1 MKNRFKKIILLLGD
15 LALFYF
21 SLYLALWLRYLEIPN
36 QEIWFK
42 HFTPFS
48 ILILSWFI
56 IFYVSGLYDLSFLK
70 NKKILRKTINC
81 FLASSLIS
89 VIFFYLIEQSNISP
103 KTNLLIFS
111 IVYFFIFSIWRR
123 IYYWTLKSYL
133 PQNNTAIIGLNSQ
146 VKDLVEEIK
155 SKSYLGYNIRFI
167 INTEEKDNNYIGD
180 TPVFNEMNNLASL
193 IEKKK
198 INTIILPT
206 DIRTSQKVRSTLFS
220 CLHLKINFFT
230 LSQFYENLTGKIPI
244 DTINQMWFLENLNE
258 GRKNWFDKFKKLYD
272 LFLSIILLTISSPIW
287 LIIMIFIKIDSKGEV
302 FFTQRRVGLNNKN
315 FTIIKFRTMK
325 IEGNDH
331 SLTQEKDNR
340 ITRVG
345 AFLRKTRLD
354 ELPQIINIIKGEMSF
369 VGPRPERPEFVEKLE
384 KEIPFYN
391 ERMLVKPGIT
401 GWDQISGEYHSPT
414 TEDSLKKLQY
424 DLFYIKN
431 RSVYLDLSIVL
442 KTIATVFSKTGR

>member
-15 LALFYF
+15 IAFFYF
-21 SLYLALWLRYLEIPN
+21 ALYLALWLRYLEVPSEKTWLNHLAPFTLLII
-36 QEIWFK
+36 IWF
-42 HFTPFS
+42 TV
-48 ILILSWFI
+48 
-56 IFYVSGLYDLSFLK
+56 FYVSGLYDLSFLK

-81 FLASSLIS
+81 FLISGLIS
-89 VIFFYLIEQSNISP
+89 VIFFYLMERSSISP

-111 IVYFFIFSIWRR
+111 IVYLFVFSIWRK
-123 IYYWTLKSYL
+123 IFYWTLKSYL

-146 VKDLVEEIK
+146 VKDLVKEIK
-155 SKSYLGYNIRFI
+155 SKSYLGYTIRFI
-167 INTEEKDNNYIGD
+167 MNAEGEGDNYIGD

-206 DIRTSQKVRSTLFS
+206 DIHTSQKVRSALFS

-258 GRKNWFDKFKKLYD
+258 GGKNWFDKFKKLYD
-272 LFLSIILLTISSPIW
+272 LLLSLIFLVISLPIW
-287 LIIMIFIKIDSKGEV
+287 LIIIIFIKIDNKGEV

-325 IEGNDH
+325 VEGNDY

-354 ELPQIINIIKGEMSF
+354 ELPQLINIIKGEMSF

-384 KEIPFYN
+384 REIPFYN
-391 ERMLVKPGIT
+391 ERILVKPGIT

-431 RSVYLDLSIVL
+431 RSIYLDLSIVL